1 MRSLDS
7 LFGSVT
13 FSQNF
18 DDGYSERSDSGK
30 SEDLEGDGGDD
41 NADYLELPD
50 GQIVHLSQYYG
61 IEFKQRIVRP
71 TFSSTAYVY

>member
-50 GQIVHLSQYYG
+50 GRIVHLSQY
-61 IEFKQRIVRP
+61 
-71 TFSSTAYVY
+71 